1 MRKIIMLILAFCI
14 LFVTIGVFINGIGIL
29 NINGIS
35 DIAQK
40 DKMLS
45 SKILELDNCVNNEYK
60 GALSKINNTY
70 NLFKNSK
77 NEYNEQVVI
86 SSLNKSSYAS
96 QTERYDADYLMT
108 KIGNYAEDEDVIIK
122 TIVVPSE
129 AVEDYY
135 HLNFMVWGTYLYTAN
150 FIYDIESDSK
160 LGFKI
165 DNFKMVPYYTDGSK
179 YSGMSEEE
187 QKNEKIQDE
196 KFDVV
201 CTFTCKDIPIKDLS
215 VDEDTF
221 LTKEMFEVKKVEGSF
236 DSEYS
241 SEATTSQNTNDNVNN
256 TKENETIVETNNTN
270 TNVTNTN
277 DTINNSNVNESTN

>member
-29 NINGIS
+29 KINGIS
-35 DIAQK
+35 DIKQK
-40 DKMLS
+40 DQMLS
-45 SKILELDNCVNNEYK
+45 AKIQELDVCVNNEYK
-60 GALSKINNTY
+60 AALAKLNSTY

-96 QTERYDADYLMT
+96 QTERYNVDYLLT
-108 KIGNYAEDEDVIIK
+108 KIGKYAEEEDVVIK
-122 TIVVPSE
+122 TNIVPSE
-129 AVEDYY
+129 ALEDYY

-165 DNFKMVPYYTDGSK
+165 DNFKMVPYYTDESY
-179 YSGMSEEE
+179 YSGMSPE
-187 QKNEKIQDE
+187 QMEQEKKQNE

-201 CTFTCKDIPIKDLS
+201 CTFTCKDIPIKDLT

-221 LTKEMFEVKKVEGSF
+221 LTKEMFDRNKVEQNF
-236 DSEYS
+236 DQENSDG
-241 SEATTSQNTNDNVNN
+241 TTEEQPTENTNIDVNN
-256 TKENETIVETNNTN
+256 NNTN
-270 TNVTNTN
+270 SNVTNSNANNANTN
-277 DTINNSNVNESTN
+277 AVVN

>member
-1 MRKIIMLILAFCI
+1 MRKIIMLISAFVV

-29 NINGIS
+29 KINGIS
-35 DIAQK
+35 DIKQK
-40 DKMLS
+40 DQMLS
-45 SKILELDNCVNNEYK
+45 AKIQELDVCVNNEYK
-60 GALSKINNTY
+60 AALAKLNSTY

-96 QTERYDADYLMT
+96 QTERYNVDYLLT
-108 KIGNYAEDEDVIIK
+108 KIGKYAEEEDVVIK
-122 TIVVPSE
+122 TNIVPSE
-129 AVEDYY
+129 ALEDYY

-165 DNFKMVPYYTDGSK
+165 DNFKMVPYYTDESY
-179 YSGMSEEE
+179 YSGMSPE
-187 QKNEKIQDE
+187 QMEQEKNQNE

-201 CTFTCKDIPIKDLS
+201 CTFTCKDIPIKDLT

-221 LTKEMFEVKKVEGSF
+221 LTKEMFDRNKVEQNF
-236 DSEYS
+236 DQENSDG
-241 SEATTSQNTNDNVNN
+241 TTEEQPTENTNIDVNN
-256 TKENETIVETNNTN
+256 NNTN
-270 TNVTNTN
+270 SNVTNSNANNANTN
-277 DTINNSNVNESTN
+277 AVVN

>member
-29 NINGIS
+29 KINGIS
-35 DIAQK
+35 DIKQK
-40 DKMLS
+40 DQMLS
-45 SKILELDNCVNNEYK
+45 AKIQELDVCVNNEYK
-60 GALSKINNTY
+60 AALDKLNSTY

-96 QTERYDADYLMT
+96 QTERYNVDYLLT
-108 KIGNYAEDEDVIIK
+108 KIGKYAEEEDVVIK
-122 TIVVPSE
+122 TNIVPSE
-129 AVEDYY
+129 ALEDYY

-165 DNFKMVPYYTDGSK
+165 DNFKMVPYYTDESY
-179 YSGMSEEE
+179 YSGMSPE
-187 QKNEKIQDE
+187 QMEQEKKQNE

-201 CTFTCKDIPIKDLS
+201 CTFTCKDIPIKDLT

-221 LTKEMFEVKKVEGSF
+221 LTKEMFDRNKVEQNF
-236 DSEYS
+236 DQENSDG
-241 SEATTSQNTNDNVNN
+241 TTEEQPTENTNIDVNN
-256 TKENETIVETNNTN
+256 NNTN
-270 TNVTNTN
+270 SNVTNSNANNANTN
-277 DTINNSNVNESTN
+277 AVVN